1 MKLRYTLLF
10 ISIYTILQ
18 AAPPSRLLRDV
29 PSVIGAAAY
38 VATLK
43 KVTDIMVYDV
53 TSPVASARYYAYVNL
68 AAYEVL
74 SQTNPTVY
82 PSMAMT
88 LKRTPII
95 IEKEASEGVDVE
107 QAILFALLKAGEK
120 LLPSG
125 QKLRTDIIAL
135 TQTYALDNKSKTE
148 KSAALADK
156 VVIEI
161 AKWAFTDGFR
171 QLNNM
176 QRYTPKTAPEFWK
189 PTAPAFMMP
198 VEPHWRN
205 VRTFLLDSAQQFK
218 PALPTPYDTTVGS
231 SFYQQVQ
238 QVRDI
243 VNAKN
248 RKQQAIAQYWD
259 CNPYAISQIGHIEFG
274 TKKISPGG
282 HWMGIAGIAC
292 KKKKTNLTK
301 TVLVHT
307 VLAITMHD
315 AFVACWDEK
324 YRSHRVRPETVINQL
339 FDPLWRP
346 LLQTPP
352 FPEYV
357 SGHSVVS
364 SASAV
369 ILSHIFGNKC
379 TFTDNTETEFG
390 LPKRKFTS
398 FQQAA
403 EEACLSRLYGGI
415 HYMDAIEQG
424 KWQGTMVGELSIKK
438 LSDFL
443 LLIKP

>member
-10 ISIYTILQ
+10 ISIQYILN
-18 AAPPSRLLRDV
+18 AAPPSV
-29 PSVIGAAAY
+29 SAAY

-43 KVTDIMVYDV
+43 KVTDMMVYDV

-74 SQTNPTVY
+74 SQTNPTAY
-82 PSMAMT
+82 PSMATT
-88 LKRTPII
+88 LKLAPII

-107 QAILFALLKAGEK
+107 QAVLFALLKAGEK

-125 QKLRTDIIAL
+125 QKLRPDIIAL
-135 TQTYALDNKSKTE
+135 TQTYTQKNGLKTE

-156 VVIEI
+156 VVAAI
-161 AKWAFTDGFR
+161 AKWAFSDGFR

-176 QRYTPKTAPEFWK
+176 QRYTPKSAPEFWK

-205 VRTFLLDSAQQFK
+205 VRTFILDSAQQFK

-231 SFYQQVQ
+231 SFYLQVQ

-248 RKQQAIAQYWD
+248 KKQQDIAQFWD

-282 HWMGIAGIAC
+282 HWIGIAGIAC
-292 KKKKTNLTK
+292 KKKKTTLPK

-307 VLAITMHD
+307 ILAITMHD

-352 FPEYV
+352 FPEYI

-369 ILSHIFGNKC
+369 ILSHIFGDKC
-379 TFTDNTETEFG
+379 TFIDNTEIEFG

-424 KWQGTMVGELSIKK
+424 KWQGKMVGEWSVSK
-438 LSDFL
+438 LGDFL
-443 LLIKP
+443 KL

>member
-1 MKLRYTLLF
+1 MKYISLFLITLNTALAF
-10 ISIYTILQ
+10 
-18 AAPPSRLLRDV
+18 AAPKPEK
-29 PSVIGAAAY
+29 AAADY

-74 SQTNPTVY
+74 AQLQPSQY
-82 PSMAMT
+82 PSMATT
-88 LKRTPII
+88 LKRDPIQ
-95 IEKEASEGVDVE
+95 IEKEALGDVDAE
-107 QAILFALLKAGEK
+107 QAILFALLKAGAR

-125 QKLRTDIIAL
+125 PQLKPEIDILIKKFEN
-135 TQTYALDNKSKTE
+135 TYKNTLKTE

-156 VVIEI
+156 IVAQI
-161 AKWAFTDGFR
+161 ANWALSDGFR
-171 QLNNM
+171 QLNNL
-176 QRYTPKTAPEFWK
+176 QKYTPKSGAEFWK

-198 VEPHWRN
+198 VEPHWYK
-205 VRTFLLDSAQQFK
+205 VQTFLLDSAQQFK
-218 PALPTPYDTTVGS
+218 PQTATPYDTTKGS
-231 SFYQQVQ
+231 PFYNQVQ
-238 QVRDI
+238 EVIRV
-243 VNAKN
+243 VNAKDK
-248 RKQQAIAQYWD
+248 KQQAIAQFWD
-259 CNPYAISQIGHIEFG
+259 CNPYAISQIGHIEYG

-282 HWMGIAGIAC
+282 HWIGIAGIAC
-292 KKKKTNLTK
+292 KNAKTPMAK

-307 VLAITMHD
+307 LLAVTMHD

-324 YRSHRVRPETVINQL
+324 YRSNRVRPETVINQV
-339 FDPLWRP
+339 FDPMWRP

-369 ILSHIFGNKC
+369 ILSKIFGNKFS
-379 TFTDNTETEFG
+379 FTDDTEVEFG
-390 LPKRKFTS
+390 LPKRKFIS

-403 EEACLSRLYGGI
+403 DEACISRLYGGI

-424 KWQGTMVGELSIKK
+424 KWQGKMVGNWAVMK
-438 LSDFL
+438 LANFF
-443 LLIKP
+443 